1 MRSVWNG
8 SANRRQPRLSDLFMN
23 PIQPLHH
30 LCPLTHC
37 LRHSFYRPW
46 YSFPFYL
53 LDRFLLS
60 HIRSALCCSA
70 PSRALA
76 SSLDF
81 NHKERTYS
89 SMGFGLCIFLSAHL
103 CHLLDL
109 LFSLMYRFYISL
121 NRTMISIRKSLSYH
135 KLSFRFLTALMLSD
149 QHSIKRM
156 CENIFAAVYG
166 TKHTTQ

>member
-1 MRSVWNG
+1 M
-8 SANRRQPRLSDLFMN
+8 SAHSLFAAFLLSSLV
-23 PIQPLHH
+23 L
-30 LCPLTHC
+30 L
-37 LRHSFYRPW
+37 S
-46 YSFPFYL
+46 FYL
-53 LDRFLLS
+53 LERFLLS
-60 HIRSALCCSA
+60 YIRLALCCSA

-89 SMGFGLCIFLSAHL
+89 SMGFGLCILLSAHL
-103 CHLLDL
+103 CYMLDL

-135 KLSFRFLTALMLSD
+135 KLSFLFLTALMLSD

-156 CENIFAAVYG
+156 CENILAAVYG
-166 TKHTTQ
+166 TKHTTQWTHVWRNFGIFVSSGCRC